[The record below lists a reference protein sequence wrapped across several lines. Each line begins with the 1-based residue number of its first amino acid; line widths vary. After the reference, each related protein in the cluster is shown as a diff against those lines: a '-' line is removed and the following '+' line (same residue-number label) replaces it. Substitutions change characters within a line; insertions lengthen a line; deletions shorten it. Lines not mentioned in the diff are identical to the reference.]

1 MTISIRV
8 GKKTDAEAAIA
19 VLRQS
24 ITQLCSADHQ
34 DDDAEIA
41 SWLSNKTAASWAAW
55 INREDATVLVAELEG
70 NIVGV
75 GMADARGEILLN
87 YAHPDTRFKGISTAI
102 LLALEAEVR
111 ARGMEMCVVEST
123 RTAKK
128 FYETRGYQAA
138 AGDSLS
144 LSKRL

>member
-19 VLRQS
+19 ILRQS
-24 ITQLCSADHQ
+24 ITQLCSADHH

-41 SWLSNKTAASWAAW
+41 IWLSNKTAGSWAAW
-55 INREDATVLVAELEG
+55 INCDDATVLVAELAG

-75 GMADARGEILLN
+75 GMVDAQGEILLN
-87 YAHPDTRFKGISTAI
+87 YAHPDARFKGISKAI
-102 LLALEAEVR
+102 LLALEAQAR
-111 ARGMEMCVVEST
+111 ARGIKMCVLEST
-123 RTAKK
+123 QTAKT
-128 FYETRGYQAA
+128 FYEARGYQAA
-138 AGDSLS
+138 AGSPLH